1 MNHSICGADCAQ
13 CTMGGACGGCAET
26 GGRPFGG
33 ACLVAECCLSGGRTR
48 CADCGPCRLKE
59 ALAAEFNALRIPD
72 MGEVTDLNALTGS
85 YINLTYTLPSGQ
97 AVRLL
102 DDKQIYL
109 GNQLHKRGSDRCYG
123 LAAGRDFL
131 LVCEYGEGGADAEI
145 VLYKRR

>member
-1 MNHSICGADCAQ
+1 M
-13 CTMGGACGGCAET
+13 
-26 GGRPFGG
+26 
-33 ACLVAECCLSGGRTR
+33 AECCLSGGRTR

-109 GNQLHKRGSDRCYG
+109 GNQLHKRGSERCYG

>member
-1 MNHSICGADCAQ
+1 MLIPIS
-13 CTMGGACGGCAET
+13 
-26 GGRPFGG
+26 
-33 ACLVAECCLSGGRTR
+33 ECCLSGGRTR

-109 GNQLHKRGSDRCYG
+109 GNQLHKRGSERCYG

>member
-72 MGEVTDLNALTGS
+72 MEEVTDLNAITGS
-85 YINLTYTLPSGQ
+85 YINLTY
-97 AVRLL
+97 
-102 DDKQIYL
+102 
-109 GNQLHKRGSDRCYG
+109 NCY
-123 LAAGRDFL
+123 FW
-131 LVCEYGEGGADAEI
+131 I
-145 VLYKRR
+145 VKWCKSNKPCVYYVITI